1 MSTWAQAL
9 RAEGVPY
16 VVAPYEAD
24 AQLAYLERTGL
35 VDGIVTEDSDMLVF
49 GCRNVLFK
57 LDTAAA
63 LFGRIDVLV
72 NNAGMGYTSFFEEGG
87 CVSGLSLS
95 YCSRYAGKG
104 RRFAHHL

>member
-1 MSTWAQAL
+1 MQKLEEVERLVKELSARENAL
-9 RAEGVPY
+9 H
-16 VVAPYEAD
+16 
-24 AQLAYLERTGL
+24 
-35 VDGIVTEDSDMLVF
+35 
-49 GCRNVLFK
+49 
-57 LDTAAA
+57 
-63 LFGRIDVLV
+63 VLV